1 MHNVAKFALG
11 TGIRH
16 DVSVG
21 FLDYITGGAA
31 VASRQVEAAQPNILP
46 YAGLFTTEVWATAT
60 RQDAM
65 TVPAVAR
72 ARNIICD
79 TIGNLPLWAYSDVTG
94 EKIQG
99 KTLLKQP
106 DPALPTGVTIAWT
119 AEDLLFQGRAFW
131 QILEVSSEDGRPTHC
146 RRIDPARV
154 TYNIDPM
161 TNMILDGF
169 YVAGSPVPISGVG
182 SLIMFSGMDEGVLTR
197 SGRTINTAINLEKA
211 ANRIANEPAPTMV
224 LKNTGVDLPPETV
237 SNMLAGWKL
246 ARQNRTTAYVTG
258 PIDVQ
263 AFGFDASQMQL
274 VEARQFLASEISR
287 AVGIPAWYLN
297 AENESMTYS
306 NVTAERRTLID
317 MSCRPIMTM
326 IEQRLS
332 MDDVTPRGQ
341 TVRFNLDNYLR
352 GNLNEQL
359 DAVEKM
365 ITLGLITADEGRAMV
380 DLAPRGS
387 A

>member
-1 MHNVAKFALG
+1 M
-11 TGIRH
+11 
-16 DVSVG
+16 SVG
-21 FLDYITGGAA
+21 FLDYITGGA
-31 VASRQVEAAQPNILP
+31 VAARQVEAATPNLVP
-46 YAGLFTTEVWATAT
+46 YTGMFTTEVWSNAT
-60 RQDAM
+60 RTDAM

-79 TIGNLPLWAYSDVTG
+79 TIGNLPLWAYNDVTG
-94 EKIQG
+94 ERIQG

-106 DPALPTGVTIAWT
+106 DPALPTGVSIAWT
-119 AEDLLFQGRAFW
+119 AEDLLFFGRAFW
-131 QILEVSSEDGRPTHC
+131 QILAVSSEDGRPINA
-146 RRIDPARV
+146 RRIDPTRV

-169 YVAGSPVPISGVG
+169 WVAGEQVPISGVG
-182 SLIMFSGMDEGVLTR
+182 SLIMFSGMDEGVLAR

-211 ANRIANEPAPTMV
+211 ANRMANEPAPTMV

-306 NVTAERRTLID
+306 NVTAERRTLVD
-317 MSCRPIMTM
+317 MSLRPIMTM

-365 ITLGLITADEGRAMV
+365 ITLGLITTDEGRAMV